1 MVFQEILGGV
11 LNGKTVFG
19 RSVFGGLGSIEKDM
33 PPKKVGKSS
42 YEEGLILY
50 EKLVATN
57 KKIERKGATMP
68 YTSFNGHMFSFLSKD
83 GTVALRLPD
92 EVTEAFIKKYKTK
105 PFEAYGKPLKE
116 YVLVPEKLLKDTKGL
131 KLYFNKGFEYVKS
144 LKPKASKKG
153 IR

>member
-1 MVFQEILGGV
+1 VADLHGMVFQEILGGV

-68 YTSFNGHMFSFLSKD
+68 YTSFNGHMFSFLSKE

-92 EVTEAFIKKYKTK
+92 EVTEAFI
-105 PFEAYGKPLKE
+105 
-116 YVLVPEKLLKDTKGL
+116 
-131 KLYFNKGFEYVKS
+131 
-144 LKPKASKKG
+144 
-153 IR
+153 